1 MFVSVM
7 GYAYLCSVPT
17 KEQLKERMELMKR
30 ELKQAKRLMNKK

>member
-7 GYAYLCSVPT
+7 GYADMLPT
-17 KEQLKERMELMKR
+17 KEQLKERMELLKR